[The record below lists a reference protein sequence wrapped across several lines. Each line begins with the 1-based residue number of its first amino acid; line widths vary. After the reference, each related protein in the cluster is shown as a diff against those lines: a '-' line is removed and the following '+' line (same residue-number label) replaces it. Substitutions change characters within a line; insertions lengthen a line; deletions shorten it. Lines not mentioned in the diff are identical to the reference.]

1 MTEMGTLRTNTSRR
15 AVRFE
20 RRFTLEPAEVW
31 SALTESD
38 RIAGWLAPTKLEPRA
53 GGAVEIVF
61 DEEQTVTGAVLAWE
75 PPRLLEYEWRFP
87 GEAESIVRFELS
99 PQEGGT
105 LLVVDHRLLGAE
117 HATGYAAG
125 WHAHLDRL
133 DDLLSGRPSRS
144 WDERF
149 SAVLPHYRQQ
159 VVSLS

>member
-1 MTEMGTLRTNTSRR
+1 M
-15 AVRFE
+15 A
-20 RRFTLEPAEVW
+20 
-31 SALTESD
+31 
-38 RIAGWLAPTKLEPRA
+38 
-53 GGAVEIVF
+53 
-61 DEEQTVTGAVLAWE
+61 
-75 PPRLLEYEWRFP
+75 FP

-99 PQEGGT
+99 PQEAGT
-105 LLVVDHRLLGAE
+105 LLVVDHRLLGGD

-133 DDLLSGRPSRS
+133 DDLLSGRPGRS